1 MKGMVRAVLIGMLLL
16 GSIPFSPV
24 LKSAA
29 NPEKAR
35 EGGTE
40 SVESLVRE
48 FMGAPYRK
56 GPLGEGEGE
65 RIYRE
70 DVFDCTTF
78 VLTIAARMN
87 AIDTPPREAMQKIHY
102 YPPGEVSYRN
112 RLHFSSYRN
121 AISRYFKDITQEV
134 GGDAIKR
141 EEVLLNR
148 DHPQQGRLINLDW
161 EREVTVT
168 YIPSKRV
175 PELVENLPAVAGV
188 GFVRRKYFSLGLG
201 VTHEG
206 IVLNGSDLAHASSEK
221 ERVVREDFL
230 GYLKRH
236 DYTGVLFFRIKI
248 PSKGEDFGSEP

>member
-1 MKGMVRAVLIGMLLL
+1 MKGIVRAVIVGVLLFL
-16 GSIPFSPV
+16 GTPFSQD
-24 LKSAA
+24 LKSEA
-29 NPEKAR
+29 NPGKIQR
-35 EGGTE
+35 GCPE

-48 FMGAPYRK
+48 FTGAPYQK

-87 AIDTPPREAMQKIHY
+87 AVDTTPRNAMRKIHY

-121 AISRYFKDITQEV
+121 TISRYFKNITREV
-134 GGDAIKR
+134 GGDAVKGK
-141 EEVLLNR
+141 EVLLNR
-148 DHPQQGRLINLDW
+148 DHPQRGRLINLDW
-161 EREVTVT
+161 EREVTVR
-168 YIPSKRV
+168 YIPSQRV
-175 PELVENLPAVAGV
+175 PEVVENLPATAGV

-201 VTHEG
+201 VAHEG
-206 IVLNGSDLAHASSEK
+206 IVLNGRDLAHASSEK
-221 ERVVREDFL
+221 GRVVREDFL

-236 DYTGVLFFRIKI
+236 EYTGVLFFRIRT
-248 PSKGEDFGSEP
+248 PCL